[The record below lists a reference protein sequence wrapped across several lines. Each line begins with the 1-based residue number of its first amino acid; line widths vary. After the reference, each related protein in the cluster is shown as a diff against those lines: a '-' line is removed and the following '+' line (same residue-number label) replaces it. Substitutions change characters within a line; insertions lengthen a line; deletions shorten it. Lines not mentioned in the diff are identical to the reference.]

1 MATAHWGQD
10 EARVGKTCNHGT
22 ARRWLGLVAFE
33 PTSEGRIPDSK
44 YQYSLVYN
52 IISEI
57 YSEIC
62 SSSGSEA
69 SII

>member
-1 MATAHWGQD
+1 MNKRYCTLVHLNMD
-10 EARVGKTCNHGT
+10 
-22 ARRWLGLVAFE
+22 LVAFE

-62 SSSGSEA
+62 SSSGSER